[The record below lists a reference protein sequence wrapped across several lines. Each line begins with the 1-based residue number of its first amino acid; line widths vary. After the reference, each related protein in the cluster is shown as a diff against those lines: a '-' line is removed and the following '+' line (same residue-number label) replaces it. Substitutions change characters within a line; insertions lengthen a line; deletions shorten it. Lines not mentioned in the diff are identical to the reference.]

1 MDAMVA
7 ESVMKPEG
15 RREEE
20 GRGWEGTMAAC
31 GWLVLCCVIGYRR
44 ALGAKVPANLKHHS
58 DALMLLARIRACCWQ
73 AASTTRFYH
82 STSTMGNRDYA
93 VCDAFEQLRCGG

>member
-1 MDAMVA
+1 MGGYNGGVQHTT
-7 ESVMKPEG
+7 
-15 RREEE
+15 R
-20 GRGWEGTMAAC
+20 

-58 DALMLLARIRACCWQ
+58 DALMPLARIRACCWQ

-93 VCDAFEQLRCGG
+93 VCDAFE